1 MKKTMIFTAA
11 MSIILTMA
19 FSSCDSNKQ
28 KTEEAQAN
36 VTEATAQLAKAQL
49 KAEEDSMNLANQEE
63 WNTFKNETEEVIKT
77 HEIRIAFLKK
87 SLKENKPLSSKEL
100 STKIAAL
107 EAKNKALKSRLD
119 TYEKIK
125 GDWVSFKQEFG
136 HDMDQLGTALK
147 DFTVPN
153 N

>member
-1 MKKTMIFTAA
+1 MIFTAA